1 MTVNFVVVSD
11 LKYVWDVIIS
21 ICSKALRQV
30 IRRMSSKFSNFAEP
44 NPKKKMAENTDKW
57 ICRELISML
66 KKYGVN
72 VIVASPGSRNAP
84 LLVAAARENAIE
96 VIPVADERSAAFIA
110 LGSAAVSD
118 APVAIIC
125 TSGTAVLNY
134 GPAVAEAFYRALP
147 LIVISADRPYEW
159 IDQDDSQTIRQPG
172 TFANFTKGSYD
183 LNESVTD
190 ADKWYANRMINDAMT
205 LALSGRKGPVHINV
219 RLDSPLGRQSDS
231 RHLQPRKIATLRP
244 REDLTVGDARVYG
257 RQLASPRKVMII
269 AGFMTP
275 DSRLNQALGRL
286 ARLPNFVVMTET
298 IANMHNPA
306 FISRIDTTLSQMTDD
321 DRHTLKPDVV
331 ITLGG
336 ALVSRHIK
344 DYIRSIDN
352 AEHWSVGHTHTTVDC
367 FRHLSLRIE
376 MRPEVFFPQLAS
388 AMQPHQASCDYSRRW
403 ELLARKA
410 EATHRAY
417 VGSAPW
423 SDMRAFSV
431 FMPMIPRN
439 ANLQLSNGTA
449 VRYAQ
454 LFATRDYHRCDCN
467 RGVSGI
473 DGCTSTAIGAA
484 MAYPGIT
491 VLVTGD
497 MSAQYDVGAL
507 AYASLA
513 PRLRIIVMRNGG
525 GAIFRFVESTCY
537 LDELEKYFAHPRQF
551 PARQIAE
558 AYGLDYFEAADEQS
572 LRGVFR
578 QFLSAPRAALL
589 AVDTPAE
596 ESARILRNYF
606 NRKSEYINHKQTDI

>member
-1 MTVNFVVVSD
+1 MPPLTLFSR
-11 LKYVWDVIIS
+11 LTAHTTLEPIALLRIS
-21 ICSKALRQV
+21 P
-30 IRRMSSKFSNFAEP
+30 KFSNFAEP
-44 NPKKKMAENTDKW
+44 NPKKMSESTDKW
-57 ICRELISML
+57 ICRELISL
-66 KKYGVN
+66 LRDYGVTT
-72 VIVASPGSRNAP
+72 IVASPGSRNAP
-84 LLVAAARENAIE
+84 LLVAATKEKTIE

-110 LGSAAVSD
+110 LGHATLSD
-118 APVAIIC
+118 APVAIMC
-125 TSGTAVLNY
+125 TSGSAVLNY

-172 TFANFTKGSYD
+172 VLANFTKGSYD
-183 LNESVTD
+183 LDESATD

-205 LALSGRKGPVHINV
+205 LALSGRRGPVHINV
-219 RLDSPLGRQSDS
+219 RLDTPLGRKSDTV
-231 RHLQPRKIATLRP
+231 HPQPRRIATLCP
-244 REDLTVGDARVYG
+244 REDLTVSDARLYG
-257 RQLASPRKVMII
+257 RRLASPRKIMII
-269 AGFMTP
+269 AGFMAP

-286 ARLPNFVVMTET
+286 ARLHNFVVMTET

-321 DRHTLKPDVV
+321 DRRELMPDVV

-344 DYIRSIDN
+344 DYIRSIDH

-388 AMQPHQASCDYSRRW
+388 AMQPHQTPSDYSRRW
-403 ELLARKA
+403 ELIARRA
-410 EATHRAY
+410 EATHQAY
-417 VGSAPW
+417 VSAAPW
-423 SDMRAFSV
+423 SDMRAFSA

-454 LFATRDYHRCDCN
+454 LFATRDYHRSDCN

-497 MSAQYDVGAL
+497 MSAQYDIGAL

-513 PRLRIIVMRNGG
+513 PGLRIIVMRNGG
-525 GAIFRFVESTCY
+525 GAIFRFVESTRD
-537 LDELEKYFAHPRQF
+537 LEELEQYFAHPRQF
-551 PARQIAE
+551 PARQVAE
-558 AYGLDYFEAADEQS
+558 AYGLDYFEAADEQT
-572 LRGVFR
+572 LRAVFR
-578 QFLSAPRAALL
+578 SFLSAPRAALL
-589 AVDTPAE
+589 AIDTPAE
-596 ESARILRNYF
+596 ESARVLRAYF
-606 NRKSEYINHKQTDI
+606 NRASKFTNHQ